1 MDLRIRYMGL
11 ELPSPLIAGASPLT
25 HDLDTARRLEDSGAA
40 AIVMHSLFEEQLTR
54 EELSLHHHMSAVEH
68 SHAEAVTYFPE
79 PGEFAMGPDRYLE
92 QLQRLAR
99 ALSIPVMGSL
109 NGVTTGGWIR
119 YARLMQEA
127 GADALELNLY
137 DVATD
142 PAETS
147 QHVEQ
152 RLVDVVAQVKQSV
165 TIPVAV
171 KLSPFFS
178 APVHMARRL
187 EHAGA
192 DALVLF
198 NRFYQPDIDID
209 ALDVTPALR
218 LSDSHTLRMRLRWL
232 AAIFG
237 HVECALAA
245 TGGVHTGRDA
255 LKALMAGASA
265 VQMTSAVLRKGPGQ
279 MKTVADEMAAWMEE
293 NQYESVQQMI
303 GSMSLG
309 RCPDPA
315 SYERANYMR
324 VLQSW
329 RPGNVV

>member
-1 MDLRIRYMGL
+1 MNLRTNYMGL
-11 ELPSPLIAGASPLT
+11 ELSSPLIAGASPLT
-25 HDLDTARRLEDSGAA
+25 HDLDIARKLEDSGAA
-40 AIVMHSLFEEQLTR
+40 AIVMHSLFEEQITR
-54 EELSLHHHMSAVEH
+54 DELAMHHHTAAVEH

-79 PGEFAMGPDRYLE
+79 LGEFSMGPDRYLE
-92 QLQRLAR
+92 ELQRLKR

-137 DVATD
+137 EVATD
-142 PAETS
+142 PDETS
-147 QHVEQ
+147 QAVEQ
-152 RLVDVVAQVKQSV
+152 RLVDVVAQVKKSV

-178 APVHMARRL
+178 APLHMARRL
-187 EHAGA
+187 EQVGA

-218 LSDSHTLRMRLRWL
+218 LSDSHTLLMRLRWL

-237 HVECALAA
+237 HVECTLAA

-265 VQMTSAVLRKGPGQ
+265 VQMTSAVLRQGPGQ
-279 MKTVADEMAAWMEE
+279 VKTIAGEMAAWMEDNE
-293 NQYESVQQMI
+293 YQSVQQMI
-303 GSMSLG
+303 GSMSLA

-315 SYERANYMR
+315 SYERANYMK

-329 RPGNVV
+329 RFGTVV